1 MEIDVRSTLLCETF
15 IFFKYKSKCILA
27 SICSDCSRFHHK
39 FHLDA
44 TGDNANVIRNRIR
57 TSKLTA
63 SRSCAAAAASIKG
76 LRLAGTERRA
86 RAARHYMVISCGN
99 LPSELYHGRARQT
112 MPVCPLGTK
121 YHHPERGGRMVE
133 RRQGETGAR
142 VAVGL
147 DGGDITKMSENVTH
161 LIIYAPRSRRY
172 PLSILPFSLHSS
184 RHLFSSLSLCLS
196 PSLTL
201 PLVHQSSF
209 QQSLPSLHPHF
220 TARQS
225 LRRSQPSGCSVAAA
239 FSREINLTL
248 LK

>member
-1 MEIDVRSTLLCETF
+1 MTTP
-15 IFFKYKSKCILA
+15 
-27 SICSDCSRFHHK
+27 
-39 FHLDA
+39 
-44 TGDNANVIRNRIR
+44 
-57 TSKLTA
+57 
-63 SRSCAAAAASIKG
+63 RSCAAAAASIKG

-86 RAARHYMVISCGN
+86 CAARHYMVISCGN

-121 YHHPERGGRMVE
+121 YHHPERGGGRAE
-133 RRQGETGAR
+133 KRRKGETVAR

-184 RHLFSSLSLCLS
+184 HHFSFSHFASCAPVELS
-196 PSLTL
+196 T
-201 PLVHQSSF
+201 V
-209 QQSLPSLHPHF
+209 PSLHPHF